1 MTDYTTII
9 KSAFNLIYISSEF
22 LSESNRERLLQNLAE
37 IIFEEMNVSREY
49 LRITL
54 KKYGYTLWEYCTECN
69 ATIMHYNFTKYGNS
83 TIYCESCHDQIDEAN
98 EPIE

>member
-1 MTDYTTII
+1 MTDYITII
-9 KSAFNLIYISSEF
+9 KSTFNLIYISSEF

-69 ATIMHYNFTKYGNS
+69 ATIMLYNFTKYGNYN
-83 TIYCESCHDQIDEAN
+83 IYCECCHDQIDEAN

>member
-1 MTDYTTII
+1 MTDYITII
-9 KSAFNLIYISSEF
+9 KSTFNLIYISSEF

-37 IIFEEMNVSREY
+37 IIFEEMKVSREY
-49 LRITL
+49 IRITL

-69 ATIMHYNFTKYGNS
+69 ATIVNYNFTKYGNS
-83 TIYCESCHDQIDEAN
+83 TIYCEYCHDQIDEAN